1 MHFPAF
7 ASMKRVDAGSV
18 LRAARTGASLLLA
31 LLLLAQAAAPVL
43 AQESIPSWVPQ
54 PQLDPVVRWAKRIL
68 GLVIWASTILMILL
82 LIGKWSYGQ
91 ALTRTG
97 MPGVTMRGFSE
108 LWEALSGF
116 FWLFVGLIVPP
127 WVVFLASL
135 ANLVPPWLASQ
146 INDIFTGFWQDL
158 FGAIGGSAGR

>member
-1 MHFPAF
+1 
-7 ASMKRVDAGSV
+7 
-18 LRAARTGASLLLA
+18 
-31 LLLLAQAAAPVL
+31 
-43 AQESIPSWVPQ
+43 
-54 PQLDPVVRWAKRIL
+54 
-68 GLVIWASTILMILL
+68 
-82 LIGKWSYGQ
+82 
-91 ALTRTG
+91 